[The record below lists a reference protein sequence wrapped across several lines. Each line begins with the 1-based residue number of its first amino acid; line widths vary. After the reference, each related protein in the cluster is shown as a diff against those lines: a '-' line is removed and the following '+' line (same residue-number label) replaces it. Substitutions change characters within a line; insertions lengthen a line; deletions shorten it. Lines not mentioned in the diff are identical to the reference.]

1 MMSSDARLYIVAT
14 PIGNMADMTPRA
26 IKVLQ
31 SVQLIAAEDTRHS
44 GRLLQHF
51 GIDTPMWAVHDHN
64 ERAQVESILQRL
76 RAGEN
81 IALISDAGTPLIS
94 DPGYHLVRSAREA
107 GFRGEPVPGCCA
119 LVSALSVAGLATDRF
134 IFEGF
139 LPAKSNARRER
150 LLAVVSEPRTL
161 VFYESPHRILD
172 TLAAMRE
179 VFGEQRY
186 VVLARE
192 LTKTFET
199 VHGDRLDELLDWV
212 KADAN
217 QQKGEFVVLVQG
229 APVQARGEVDEQS
242 LAVLQTLL
250 QELSVKQAVG
260 LAMKLTGLKKKPLYQ
275 AALDMKAEA
284 SE

>member
-76 RAGEN
+76 RSGEN

-107 GFRGEPVPGCCA
+107 GFRVEPVPGCCA
-119 LVSALSVAGLATDRF
+119 LISALSVAGLATDRF

-229 APVQARGEVDEQS
+229 APVQERGEVDEQS